1 LDSGIIVT
9 IILAVTGLAGFI
21 LALLG
26 LRKSGKKKV
35 EELRDQLNI
44 IGVKAWINMIEPDNV
59 DKGPRLFRGFK
70 YLGNIKLNDKA
81 IDFINVTGIA
91 SQYGANYYLDFIVPH
106 SNHISGYR
114 VSKVKLARRRL
125 NNLMGERKI
134 QDVMWKGDTVLS
146 QKLNLDM
153 DLKEK
158 LLQADLKQVKYSIE
172 IIPEAERDYCRIRTP
187 YFLPA
192 KGMFEIISTIAKH
205 IKTW

>member
-21 LALLG
+21 LALISLSKG
-26 LRKSGKKKV
+26 AKKKA
-35 EELRDQLNI
+35 EELCDHLNT
-44 IGVKAWINMIEPDNV
+44 IGVKAWIDMTEPDNV
-59 DKGPRLFRGFK
+59 DKGPRIFRGFK
-70 YLGNIKLNDKA
+70 YLDKIKLNGKE
-81 IDFINVTGIA
+81 IDSINVTGIA
-91 SQYGANYYLDFIVPH
+91 TQYGVNYLLDFIVPH
-106 SNHISGYR
+106 NNHISGYR

-125 NNLMGERKI
+125 NDLMGERKI

-146 QKLNLDM
+146 QKLNLDV

-172 IIPEAERDYCRIRTP
+172 IIPETERDYCRIRTP

-192 KGMFEIISTIAKH
+192 KGMFEIIRTIAKH